1 MSGSKDD
8 FWKELMG
15 EDFKVDSIEGD
26 PARKPAPEKSAPE
39 APASPASSPTAPPA
53 GSPPAA
59 PAQGGAASGGASD
72 PGFTIEYVS
81 RSGQPVGRPQ
91 ERPTE
96 APASQSRPSAAPAGS
111 PQGAPSNPPR
121 TPSVSPSG
129 TPPAPPK
136 YPSNTPQATPQQT
149 PKTPPERPSQGAYP
163 SPRGPREP
171 VPEEPTRRF
180 EEEPTRR
187 FEPAREP
194 SREEDV
200 PARSGRR
207 RSKEDNFEVE
217 FDFDAEYPDVNEK
230 AIRRGRT
237 RRTGLMSG
245 ILLFLFVICVSVV
258 LACLGWMWAMDVLG
272 FDGADEAVEVT
283 LPKSIFTEDQV
294 EEENDE
300 GETVKVTVLRADM
313 DAVAEELYSK
323 GLVSYKWLFKL
334 FADISHADTKVQAGT
349 YTLNM
354 NYDYRAIIH
363 GMNPKSGQRN
373 TVTVAIPE
381 GYTITQI
388 VSLMEK
394 NNVCSADDLLN
405 SLANTDFDYPFLKD
419 PDVPPLGDPKR
430 LEGYLFPDTYE
441 FYEDDDPDAVIRRF
455 LVNFEKKWEDGFDE
469 LAKAQGFTR
478 REILNIAAM
487 IEKEAGVDAERDTIS
502 SVIYNRLQ
510 HPEKQDTN
518 GFLQIDAT
526 IYYVIVDTG
535 EDFSTDIDSPYN
547 TYKYPGLPAGPIA
560 NPGAASIRAALNPA
574 STNYYFYALGTNGRH
589 SFFETY
595 RQFTNFVN
603 SDKYGG

>member
-15 EDFKVDSIEGD
+15 DDFKVESLDD
-26 PARKPAPEKSAPE
+26 AAAQPPAPGKPSSDKAGPAKGGE
-39 APASPASSPTAPPA
+39 ASP
-53 GSPPAA
+53 
-59 PAQGGAASGGASD
+59 SGGVSG

-81 RSGQPVGRPQ
+81 RSGSPLEKPAEPARTSGSGATPPQP
-91 ERPTE
+91 
-96 APASQSRPSAAPAGS
+96 PS
-111 PQGAPSNPPR
+111 R
-121 TPSVSPSG
+121 TPSSTPQVPPKHPSNTPQAPLNTPST

-136 YPSNTPQATPQQT
+136 TVPQ
-149 PKTPPERPSQGAYP
+149 RPSQTSPTAFEGPAEP
-163 SPRGPREP
+163 SQEAP
-171 VPEEPTRRF
+171 V
-180 EEEPTRR
+180 RR
-187 FEPAREP
+187 FEPVREP
-194 SREEDV
+194 VSQEEPPA
-200 PARSGRR
+200 PARFGRR

-237 RRTGLMSG
+237 KRTGLMSG

-272 FDGADEAVEVT
+272 FDGTDEAVEVT
-283 LPKSIFTEDQV
+283 LPKNIFTEEQV

-300 GETVKVTVLRADM
+300 GETVTVTVLRADM
-313 DAVAEELYSK
+313 DAVAEELYGK
-323 GLVSYKWLFKL
+323 GLISYKWLFKL
-334 FADISHADTKVQAGT
+334 FADISHAGTKVQAGT

-354 NYDYRAIIH
+354 NYDYRAIIQ
-363 GMNPKSGQRN
+363 GMNPKSGRRN
-373 TVTVAIPE
+373 TVMVAIPE
-381 GYTITQI
+381 GYTLSQI
-388 VSLMEK
+388 AALMEK
-394 NNVCSADDLLN
+394 NNVCSSADLLD
-405 SLANTDFDYPFLKD
+405 SMANTDFDYDFLKD
-419 PDVPPLGDPKR
+419 DDVPPLGDPKR

-469 LAKAQGFTR
+469 LAEKQGFTR
-478 REILNIAAM
+478 RQILNIAAM

-502 SVIYNRLQ
+502 SVIYNRLL

-518 GFLQIDAT
+518 GLLQIDAT
-526 IYYVIVDTG
+526 IYYAIADTG
-535 EDFSTDIDSPYN
+535 EAFSTDIDSPYN

-560 NPGAASIRAALNPA
+560 NPGIACIRAALNPA
-574 STNYYFYALGTNGRH
+574 STKYYFYALGTNGRH